1 VTSAAAR
8 TVRTADGVDLAFRD
22 HGGTG
27 RAVLFAHATGFCGA
41 LFDPLIAHLPAQY
54 RAITI
59 DLRGHGDSAPPVDL
73 DFDWSGF
80 ATDLLTVVDVLGL
93 DRPLVVGHSCGAT
106 AAFLAE
112 QRRPGTFAA
121 MYCYEP
127 AIAFREGIDVQSPSG
142 SSSGGQS
149 PSGSSSGKQ
158 SPSGSSS
165 GEQSPSGSSSGG
177 QSPNPLAEGA
187 RRRRAHFASRDELV
201 DYLQSKPL
209 FARFDPAVLEAYVA
223 HGFAIADDG
232 SLELKCRPEYEARTF
247 ENGASHDGVARLGTV
262 ACPVTLVYGDAPDS
276 FPPPMA
282 EAVATRL
289 PQVERHTATGL
300 GHLGPFEDPAS
311 IATDIARAFA

>member
-1 VTSAAAR
+1 VTGAAAR
-8 TVRTADGVDLAFRD
+8 TVRTADGVDLVFRD

-41 LFDPLIAHLPAQY
+41 LFDPLIAHLPARY

-112 QRRPGTFAA
+112 QRRPGTFAR

-127 AIAFREGIDVQSPSG
+127 AMAFREGIDVAGPSG
-142 SSSGGQS
+142 
-149 PSGSSSGKQ
+149 PLSGKQ
-158 SPSGSSS
+158 SPSGPLS
-165 GEQSPSGSSSGG
+165 GKQSPSGPLSGT
-177 QSPNPLAEGA
+177 QSPNPMSEGA
-187 RRRRAHFASRDELV
+187 RRRRAQFASRDELV

-209 FARFDPAVLEAYVA
+209 FARFDSAVLEAYVT
-223 HGFAIADDG
+223 HGFTTAADG
-232 SLELKCRPEYEARTF
+232 SLQLKCRPEYEARTF
-247 ENGASHDGVARLGTV
+247 ENGASHDAVARLGEV

-282 EAVATRL
+282 EAVASRL
-289 PQVERHTATGL
+289 PQVERHTAAGL

-311 IATDIARAFA
+311 IARDIARAFA